1 MVEFLLM
8 QVKIGTFVCPWDNVI
23 PGPNIVSNVEMG
35 KALLGVIVNPTAKGI
50 SMTVGAQDLEKLAAD
65 GNL

>member
-1 MVEFLLM
+1 MINSLVR
-8 QVKIGTFVCPWDNVI
+8 PWDNII
-23 PGPNIVSNVEMG
+23 PAPNVVSNVEMG

-65 GNL
+65 GKL